1 MAEWRLP
8 IGGLLIGDCRFVD
21 DLSMDVLVTGAS
33 GYVGSAIVRALARD
47 GHTAIAFARTAT
59 RSDLPGTR
67 IDGDVRDREA
77 VTRAATGV
85 DAICHTAAVV
95 SIWRPRRQDFD
106 EINIGGL
113 QTVIDVCRT
122 LRIPRLV
129 YTSSFLAR
137 PPADGTVA
145 LAANDYQRTKVAALE
160 LARSAAERGVPIVS
174 LYPGVV
180 YGPGAITES
189 NLVGRL
195 VHDHLAGRLPGVIGA
210 DRIWSFT
217 YVDDVA
223 RAHVAALTA
232 RHTGYQEWAVG
243 GENAPQM
250 RLFELLR
257 EATGKKLPRRI
268 PLAVAYAL
276 GALEELRAGIVRRP
290 PLLTRGVV
298 EIFRHDWTLDSQA
311 TEKALDYT
319 PTPLQT
325 GLRQTL
331 DAPPFGRAR

>member
-1 MAEWRLP
+1 M
-8 IGGLLIGDCRFVD
+8 I
-21 DLSMDVLVTGAS
+21 VLVTGGT
-33 GYVGSAIVRALARD
+33 GYVGSAIVRALARG
-47 GHTAIAFARTAT
+47 GHRPIVFARSAT

-67 IDGDVRDREA
+67 IDGDIRDRDA

-85 DAICHTAAVV
+85 DAICHTAALV
-95 SIWRPRRQDFD
+95 SIWRRRRQDFD

-113 QTVIDVCRT
+113 QTVIHVCRT

-137 PPADGTVA
+137 PPADGTMAV
-145 LAANDYQRTKVAALE
+145 AANDYQRTKVAALAV
-160 LARSAAERGVPIVS
+160 ARSAGADGVPIVS
-174 LYPGVV
+174 LCPGVV

-195 VHDHLAGRLPGVIGA
+195 VHDHLSRRLPGVVGA

-217 YVDDVA
+217 YIDDVA
-223 RAHVAALTA
+223 RAHVAALTGQH
-232 RHTGYQEWAVG
+232 RGYQEWAVG

-257 EATGKKLPRRI
+257 DLTGKKLPQRI
-268 PLAVAYAL
+268 PYAVADAL
-276 GALEELRAGIVRRP
+276 GTLEEVRVRLFGGS

-298 EIFRHDWTLDSQA
+298 EIFRHDWALDSQA
-311 TEKALDYT
+311 AAAALAYT

-331 DAPPFGRAR
+331 GAAPVEGAR

>member
-1 MAEWRLP
+1 M
-8 IGGLLIGDCRFVD
+8 I
-21 DLSMDVLVTGAS
+21 VLVTGAT
-33 GYVGSAIVRALARD
+33 GYLGSAIVRALARA
-47 GHTAIAFARTAT
+47 GHTPVVFARTAS

-85 DAICHTAAVV
+85 DAICHTAALV

-113 QTVIDVCRT
+113 QTVIDVCKT

-137 PPADGTVA
+137 PPADGTVTF
-145 LAANDYQRTKVAALE
+145 AANDYQRTKVAALE
-160 LARSAAERGVPIVS
+160 RARAAGANGVPIVS
-174 LYPGVV
+174 LCPGVI
-180 YGPGAITES
+180 YGPGTITEG

-195 VHDHLAGRLPGVIGA
+195 VHDHLSGRLPGVVGA
-210 DRIWSFT
+210 ERIWSFT
-217 YVDDVA
+217 YIDDVA
-223 RAHVAALTA
+223 RAHVAALTG
-232 RHTGYQEWAVG
+232 HQSGYQEWAVG

-257 EATGKKLPRRI
+257 DLTGKKLPRRI
-268 PLAVAYAL
+268 PYGVAHAL
-276 GALEELRAGIVRRP
+276 GALEEVRAGLLRRP

-311 TEKALDYT
+311 AAAALDYT

-331 DAPPFGRAR
+331 GAPPFQR

>member
-1 MAEWRLP
+1 M
-8 IGGLLIGDCRFVD
+8 V
-21 DLSMDVLVTGAS
+21 VLVTGAT
-33 GYVGSAIVRALARD
+33 GYVGSSIVRALARG
-47 GHTAIAFARTAT
+47 GHRPVVFARSAT

-67 IDGDVRDREA
+67 IDGDVRDRDA
-77 VTRAATGV
+77 VTHAATGV
-85 DAICHTAAVV
+85 DAICHTAALV

-137 PPADGTVA
+137 PPADGTTTF
-145 LAANDYQRTKVAALE
+145 AANDYQRTKVAALE
-160 LARSAAERGVPIVS
+160 IARSAGASGVPIVS
-174 LYPGVV
+174 LCPGVV

-195 VHDHLAGRLPGVIGA
+195 VHDHLSRRLPGVVGA

-217 YVDDVA
+217 YIDDVA

-232 RHTGYQEWAVG
+232 QHSGYQEWAVG

-250 RLFELLR
+250 RLFEVLR
-257 EATGKKLPRRI
+257 DLTAKKLPRRI
-268 PLAVAYAL
+268 PYWVADAL
-276 GALEELRAGIVRRP
+276 GAIEEARAGVLKRP

-298 EIFRHDWTLDSQA
+298 EIFRHDWTLDSHA
-311 TEKALDYT
+311 AETALNYAS
-319 PTPLQT
+319 TPLQT
-325 GLRQTL
+325 GLRQML
-331 DAPPFGRAR
+331 AAPPFGPAR

>member
-1 MAEWRLP
+1 M
-8 IGGLLIGDCRFVD
+8 I
-21 DLSMDVLVTGAS
+21 VLVTGAT
-33 GYVGSAIVRALARD
+33 GYVGSAIVRALVHA
-47 GHTAIAFARTAT
+47 GHSPVVFARTAT

-67 IDGDVRDREA
+67 IDGDVRDRDA
-77 VTRAATGV
+77 VTRAAAGV
-85 DAICHTAAVV
+85 DAICHTAALV
-95 SIWRPRRQDFD
+95 SIWRPRRQEFD

-113 QTVIDVCRT
+113 QTVIDVCRA

-137 PPADGTVA
+137 PPADGTMTF
-145 LAANDYQRTKVAALE
+145 AANDYQRTKVAALE
-160 LARSAAERGVPIVS
+160 IARSVGATGVPIVS
-174 LYPGVV
+174 LCPGVV

-195 VHDHLAGRLPGVIGA
+195 VHDHLSRRLPGIVGA

-217 YVDDVA
+217 FVDDVA
-223 RAHVAALTA
+223 RAHVAALTQP
-232 RHTGYQEWAVG
+232 HSGYQEWSVG

-250 RLFELLR
+250 RLFEVLR
-257 EATGKKLPRRI
+257 DLTGKTLPWRI
-268 PLAVAYAL
+268 PYGVAHAL
-276 GALEELRAGIVRRP
+276 GAIEEARAGLLKRP

-311 TEKALDYT
+311 AAAALHYA
-319 PTPLQT
+319 PTSLQT

-331 DAPPFGRAR
+331 AAPPFGPAR